1 MFKRRRAQSR
11 IDRVRSIVWPARGF
25 GRLFSYLIQR
35 IKRMPGSTLSIA
47 IGAAW
52 GMAVSFTPFLGLHLL
67 VGMMLAYLT
76 RGNLLACLFATF
88 IGNPWTFPLFFY
100 LDYRVG
106 AFIITEFGG
115 SVKSIGDTLPSFM
128 AAFLA
133 DPAALIGALFMPII
147 VGCLVLGTIT
157 WFAGFGFTYW
167 AVDGWRRHRIKRLA
181 AARLRRAGLQPENDN
196 LQNETPEDEPPGKD
210 RGVNGY
216 AGGKGPGGQESE
228 TGQ

>member
-11 IDRVRSIVWPARGF
+11 IDRVRSIVWPDRGF
-25 GRLFSYLIQR
+25 RRLFSYVIQR

-47 IGAAW
+47 TGAAW
-52 GMAVSFTPFLGLHLL
+52 GVAVSFTPFLGLHLL

-115 SVKSIGDTLPSFM
+115 TVKSIGDTLPSFM
-128 AAFLA
+128 TVFIA
-133 DPAALIGALFMPII
+133 DPAALIGALFMPIV
-147 VGCLVLGTIT
+147 VGCLVLGTIG

-167 AVDGWRRHRIKRLA
+167 AVDGWRRHRVKRLA
-181 AARLRRAGLQPENDN
+181 VARLRRAGLRPRNDN
-196 LQNETPEDEPPGKD
+196 LVHEQTEYEP
-210 RGVNGY
+210 RGVDGSE
-216 AGGKGPGGQESE
+216 GGKGPGDQESE

>member
-11 IDRVRSIVWPARGF
+11 FDRVRSIVWPARGF

-67 VGMMLAYLT
+67 VGLMMAYLT
-76 RGNLLACLFATF
+76 RGNLLACFFATF

-128 AAFLA
+128 TAFIA
-133 DPAALIGALFMPII
+133 DPAALIGALFMPIV
-147 VGCLVLGTIT
+147 VGCLVLGTIA

-167 AVDGWRRHRIKRLA
+167 AVDGWRRHRAKRLA
-181 AARLRRAGLQPENDN
+181 AARLRRAGLSPENDN
-196 LQNETPEDEPPGKD
+196 LRHEISDGAGAGEIPTRDKRGNMELPGK
-210 RGVNGY
+210 GE
-216 AGGKGPGGQESE
+216 KE
-228 TGQ
+228 TGL

>member
-25 GRLFSYLIQR
+25 RRLFSYLIQR

-47 IGAAW
+47 TGAAW
-52 GMAVSFTPFLGLHLL
+52 GAAVSFTPFLGLHLL

-100 LDYRVG
+100 LDYRLG

-115 SVKSIGDTLPSFM
+115 TVNSIGGTLPAFM
-128 AAFLA
+128 NAFIA
-133 DPAALIGALFMPII
+133 DPAALIGSLFMPII
-147 VGCLVLGTIT
+147 VGCLVLGTIA

-167 AVDGWRRHRIKRLA
+167 AVDGWRRHRAKRLA
-181 AARLRRAGLQPENDN
+181 AARLRRAGLQSENDN
-196 LQNETPEDEPPGKD
+196 RQLETPDIDPPG
-210 RGVNGY
+210 RSPGSSGN
-216 AGGKGPGGQESE
+216 PGGTNSGIQKGKIS
-228 TGQ
+228 Q

>member
-11 IDRVRSIVWPARGF
+11 IDRVRSILWPDRGF
-25 GRLFSYLIQR
+25 GRLISYVIQR

-52 GMAVSFTPFLGLHLL
+52 GVAVSFTPFLGLHLL
-67 VGMMLAYLT
+67 VGLMLAYLT

-88 IGNPWTFPLFFY
+88 IGNPWTFPVFFY
-100 LDYRVG
+100 LDYRLG
-106 AFIITEFGG
+106 AFIITELGG
-115 SVKSIGDTLPSFM
+115 TVKSIGDTLPSFM
-128 AAFLA
+128 AAFFA

-147 VGCLVLGTIT
+147 VGCLVLGTIA

-167 AVDGWRRHRIKRLA
+167 AVDGWRRHRARRLA
-181 AARLRRAGLQPENDN
+181 VARKRRLALLPENDN
-196 LQNETPEDEPPGKD
+196 LLDMPPEDEPTGLNDPTRAGRPGNK
-210 RGVNGY
+210 
-216 AGGKGPGGQESE
+216 ESE

>member
-11 IDRVRSIVWPARGF
+11 IDRVRSIVWPDRGF
-25 GRLFSYLIQR
+25 RRLFSYVIQR

-47 IGAAW
+47 TGAAW
-52 GMAVSFTPFLGLHLL
+52 GVAVSFTPFLGLHLL

-115 SVKSIGDTLPSFM
+115 TVKSIGDTLPSFM
-128 AAFLA
+128 TVFIA
-133 DPAALIGALFMPII
+133 DPAALTEAMAPTGIEVP
-147 VGCLVLGTIT
+147 VLPGSIR
-157 WFAGFGFTYW
+157 GFGTTAEFR
-167 AVDGWRRHRIKRLA
+167 RRHPDRFDKLA
-181 AARLRRAGLQPENDN
+181 GAMRAAL
-196 LQNETPEDEPPGKD
+196 
-210 RGVNGY
+210 
-216 AGGKGPGGQESE
+216 SS
-228 TGQ
+228 

>member
-11 IDRVRSIVWPARGF
+11 IDRVRSILWPDRGF
-25 GRLFSYLIQR
+25 GRLISYVIQR

-52 GMAVSFTPFLGLHLL
+52 GVAVSFTPLLGLHLL
-67 VGMMLAYLT
+67 VGLMLAYLT

-88 IGNPWTFPLFFY
+88 IGNPWTFPIFFY
-100 LDYRVG
+100 LDYRLG
-106 AFIITEFGG
+106 AFIITELGG
-115 SVKSIGDTLPSFM
+115 TVKSIGDTLPSFM
-128 AAFLA
+128 AAFFS

-147 VGCLVLGTIT
+147 VGCLVLGTIA

-167 AVDGWRRHRIKRLA
+167 AVDGWRRHRARRLA
-181 AARLRRAGLQPENDN
+181 AARERRLALLPENDN
-196 LQNETPEDEPPGKD
+196 LLDMPPEDEPSGLNDPARAGRPGNK
-210 RGVNGY
+210 
-216 AGGKGPGGQESE
+216 ESE